1 MHFRCIRTHENFP
14 GRPGRLRFTVRCGLV
29 IDPSETELLEKY
41 GAPLLEALFTE
52 PNAMA
57 HLRSPEGITRPF
69 ETVDAAQ
76 SFIDEVKQAIT
87 ATPAEAKTLVIQS
100 NVACM
105 AKPLDLDALLAGVAE
120 ALRMEDRES

>member
-29 IDPSETELLEKY
+29 IDPSEVELLEKY

-76 SFIDEVKQAIT
+76 GFIEEVKQAIA
-87 ATPAEAKTLVIQS
+87 ATPAYWQR
-100 NVACM
+100 
-105 AKPLDLDALLAGVAE
+105 AE
-120 ALRMEDRES
+120 AFPGRE

>member
-1 MHFRCIRTHENFP
+1 MQFRCIRILENFP

-29 IDPSETELLEKY
+29 IDPAETELLEKY
-41 GAPLLEALFTE
+41 GAPLLESLFTE

-76 SFIDEVKQAIT
+76 GFIEEVKQAIT
-87 ATPAEAKTLVIQS
+87 ATPAYWQR
-100 NVACM
+100 
-105 AKPLDLDALLAGVAE
+105 AE
-120 ALRMEDRES
+120 AFPGRE

>member
-1 MHFRCIRTHENFP
+1 MWLYGDSRHSKPPLTADSAGAIVAAPGRSAASARKVAMHFRCIRTHENFP

-29 IDPSETELLEKY
+29 IDPSELELLEKY

-69 ETVDAAQ
+69 ETVDAAL
-76 SFIDEVKQAIT
+76 SF
-87 ATPAEAKTLVIQS
+87 
-100 NVACM
+100 
-105 AKPLDLDALLAGVAE
+105 
-120 ALRMEDRES
+120 